1 MDVKVTIEFVIKD
14 ICNEQDID
22 DDLELYDIARDAVEK
37 EGLYSLCDYHGNFDI
52 TNVVRFTDSPPVIPL
67 P

>member
-1 MDVKVTIEFVIKD
+1 MNAEVTIKFVIND
-14 ICNEQDID
+14 ICDDTDID

-52 TNVVRFTDSPPVIPL
+52 INVTRIK
-67 P
+67 